1 VGIKSEE
8 EEMSLNS
15 PLSAGVKSRF
25 GGAGRTRSKIVA
37 AVAIM
42 VSVPFIL
49 STFAASVTVGTGAL
63 NFGQG
68 SQQAVACDSQ
78 VYVALAQE
86 WHSAPT
92 PQDATYGYFR
102 VKSVTVSGVDL
113 VACQKTKLRI
123 RLIDN
128 TGREISVGPSDAK
141 VLQMAIPTSD
151 APTSSSDAA
160 ALGLSY
166 LTGPGD
172 LISGVMSAAISLAT
186 SGTSIYDGSVLS
198 ANSADITFYL
208 DPAATLINI
217 DGASVGRTTVESV
230 NNPSAMG

>member
-1 VGIKSEE
+1 
-8 EEMSLNS
+8 MSLNS
-15 PLSAGVKSRF
+15 PLSSSVKSRF
-25 GGAGRTRSKIVA
+25 GGNGRSRSKIAA

-42 VSVPFIL
+42 ATVPFIL
-49 STFAASVTVGTGAL
+49 STFAASVTVGNGSLT
-63 NFGQG
+63 FGQG

-86 WHSAPT
+86 WLPAPT
-92 PQDATYGYFR
+92 PTDATNGYFR

-113 VACQKTKLRI
+113 VACQMTKLRI

-128 TGREISVGPSDAK
+128 VGKEILVGPSDAK
-141 VLQMAIPTSD
+141 VLQIAIPTST
-151 APTSSSDAA
+151 APSSSADAL

-172 LISGVMSAAISLAT
+172 LISGVMRAAISLST
-186 SGTSIYDGSVLS
+186 SGTSMYDGSVLS
-198 ANSADITFYL
+198 ANSADVTFYL
-208 DPAATLINI
+208 DPTSTLINI
-217 DGASVGRTTVESV
+217 DGANVGRTTVESV

>member
-1 VGIKSEE
+1 
-8 EEMSLNS
+8 
-15 PLSAGVKSRF
+15 VKSRF
-25 GGAGRTRSKIVA
+25 GGNGRSRSKIAA

-42 VSVPFIL
+42 ATVPFIL
-49 STFAASVTVGTGAL
+49 STFAASVTVGNGSLT
-63 NFGQG
+63 FGQG

-86 WHSAPT
+86 WLPAPT
-92 PQDATYGYFR
+92 PTDATNGYFR

-113 VACQKTKLRI
+113 VACQMTKLRI

-128 TGREISVGPSDAK
+128 VGKEILVGPSDAK
-141 VLQMAIPTSD
+141 VLQMAIPTST
-151 APTSSSDAA
+151 APSSSSDAL

-172 LISGVMSAAISLAT
+172 LISGVMRAAISLST
-186 SGTSIYDGSVLS
+186 SGTSMYDGSVLS
-198 ANSADITFYL
+198 ANSADVTFYL
-208 DPAATLINI
+208 DPTSTLINI
-217 DGASVGRTTVESV
+217 DGANVGRTTVESV

>member
-1 VGIKSEE
+1 VR
-8 EEMSLNS
+8 N
-15 PLSAGVKSRF
+15 
-25 GGAGRTRSKIVA
+25 GRIRSKIVA

-42 VSVPFIL
+42 ASVPFIL
-49 STFAASVTVGTGAL
+49 STFAASVTVGSGSL

-86 WHSAPT
+86 WYSAPT
-92 PQDATYGYFR
+92 PTDATNGYFR

-128 TGREISVGPSDAK
+128 TGREILVGPSDAK

-151 APTSSSDAA
+151 CTGIIIRCSSTWTFIPHRPWRFNLGCDECSDF
-160 ALGLSY
+160 
-166 LTGPGD
+166 
-172 LISGVMSAAISLAT
+172 
-186 SGTSIYDGSVLS
+186 
-198 ANSADITFYL
+198 TF
-208 DPAATLINI
+208 N
-217 DGASVGRTTVESV
+217 
-230 NNPSAMG
+230 

>member
-1 VGIKSEE
+1 
-8 EEMSLNS
+8 MSLNS

-25 GGAGRTRSKIVA
+25 GGSGRTRSKIVA

-49 STFAASVTVGTGAL
+49 STFAASITVGTGAL
-63 NFGQG
+63 TFGQG

-92 PQDATYGYFR
+92 ETDPTNGYFR
-102 VKSVTVSGVDL
+102 VKSVTVAGLDL

-128 TGREISVGPSDAK
+128 IGREILVGPTDAK

-151 APTSSSDAA
+151 APTSTSDAA

-172 LISGVMSAAISLAT
+172 LISGVMSAAIALST
-186 SGTSIYDGSVLS
+186 SGTSIYDGSILS
-198 ANSADITFYL
+198 ANSADVTFYL

>member
-1 VGIKSEE
+1 MGMK

-92 PQDATYGYFR
+92 PQDATFGFFR

-128 TGREISVGPSDAK
+128 VGKEIVVGPSDAK
-141 VLQMAIPTSD
+141 VLQMAIPASQ
-151 APTSSSDAA
+151 TSSSDAA

-198 ANSADITFYL
+198 ANSADVTFYL

>member
-1 VGIKSEE
+1 
-8 EEMSLNS
+8 MTLNS

-25 GGAGRTRSKIVA
+25 GGTGRTRSKIVA

-49 STFAASVTVGTGAL
+49 STFAASVTVGSGSL

-78 VYVALAQE
+78 VYVALGQE
-86 WHSAPT
+86 WYSAPT
-92 PQDATYGYFR
+92 AADATFGYFR

-128 TGREISVGPSDAK
+128 TGREISVGPSEAK

-151 APTSSSDAA
+151 APASTSDAA
-160 ALGLSY
+160 ALGLTY

-172 LISGVMSAAISLAT
+172 LISGVMSAAISLST
-186 SGTSIYDGSVLS
+186 SGTSIYDGSILS
-198 ANSADITFYL
+198 ANSADVTFYL

-217 DGASVGRTTVESV
+217 DGANVGRTTVESV

>member
-1 VGIKSEE
+1 
-8 EEMSLNS
+8 MSLNS

-25 GGAGRTRSKIVA
+25 GGSGRTRSKIVA
-37 AVAIM
+37 AVAVM
-42 VSVPFIL
+42 VAVPFIL

-63 NFGQG
+63 TFGQG

-86 WHSAPT
+86 WYSAPT
-92 PQDATYGYFR
+92 STDATNGYFR

-128 TGREISVGPSDAK
+128 TGREILIGPSDAK
-141 VLQMAIPTSD
+141 VLQMAIPNSD
-151 APTSSSDAA
+151 APTSSSDAT

-172 LISGVMSAAISLAT
+172 LISGVLSAAISLST
-186 SGTSIYDGSVLS
+186 SGTSIYDGSILS
-198 ANSADITFYL
+198 ANSADVTFYI
-208 DPAATLINI
+208 DPTSTLINI

>member
-1 VGIKSEE
+1 
-8 EEMSLNS
+8 MSLNS

-25 GGAGRTRSKIVA
+25 GGSGRIRSKIVA
-37 AVAIM
+37 AVAVM

-49 STFAASVTVGTGAL
+49 STFAASVTVGTGTL

-86 WHSAPT
+86 WYSAPT
-92 PQDATYGYFR
+92 PQDATFGYFR

-128 TGREISVGPSDAK
+128 VGKEIVLGPSDAK
-141 VLQMAIPTSD
+141 VLQMAIPASQ
-151 APTSSSDAA
+151 TSSSDAA

-198 ANSADITFYL
+198 ANSADVTFYL

>member
-1 VGIKSEE
+1 
-8 EEMSLNS
+8 MTLNS

-42 VSVPFIL
+42 VSVPFLL
-49 STFAASVTVGTGAL
+49 STFAASVTVGTGSL
-63 NFGQG
+63 TFGQG

-86 WHSAPT
+86 WYSAPT
-92 PQDATYGYFR
+92 ATDATFGYFR

-128 TGREISVGPSDAK
+128 SGREISVGPSEAK

-151 APTSSSDAA
+151 APASSSDAA
-160 ALGLSY
+160 ALGLTY

-172 LISGVMSAAISLAT
+172 LISGVMSAAISLST
-186 SGTSIYDGSVLS
+186 SGTSIYDGSILS
-198 ANSADITFYL
+198 ANSADVTFYL
-208 DPAATLINI
+208 DPTATLINI

>member
-1 VGIKSEE
+1 MKSEE
-8 EEMSLNS
+8 KEMSLNS

-25 GGAGRTRSKIVA
+25 GGTGRTRSKIVA

-42 VSVPFIL
+42 SAVPFIL
-49 STFAASVTVGTGAL
+49 STFAASVTVGSGSLT
-63 NFGQG
+63 FGQG

-86 WHSAPT
+86 WYSAPT
-92 PQDATYGYFR
+92 PTDATNGYFR

-128 TGREISVGPSDAK
+128 VGKEIVVGPTDAK
-141 VLQMAIPTSD
+141 VLQMAIPTSE

-172 LISGVMSAAISLAT
+172 LISGVMSAAISLST

-198 ANSADITFYL
+198 ANSADVTFYL

>member
-1 VGIKSEE
+1 
-8 EEMSLNS
+8 MTLNS

-49 STFAASVTVGTGAL
+49 STFAASITVGTGAL

-86 WHSAPT
+86 WYSAPT
-92 PQDATYGYFR
+92 ATDATYGYFR

-128 TGREISVGPSDAK
+128 TGREISVGPSEAK

-151 APTSSSDAA
+151 APASSSDAA
-160 ALGLSY
+160 ALGLTY

-172 LISGVMSAAISLAT
+172 LISGVMSAAISLST
-186 SGTSIYDGSVLS
+186 SGTSIYDGSILS
-198 ANSADITFYL
+198 ANSADVTFYL
-208 DPAATLINI
+208 DPTATLINI

>member
-1 VGIKSEE
+1 
-8 EEMSLNS
+8 MSLNS

-25 GGAGRTRSKIVA
+25 GGSGRTRSKIVA

-63 NFGQG
+63 TFGQG

-92 PQDATYGYFR
+92 ETDPTNGYFR
-102 VKSVTVSGVDL
+102 VKSVTVAGLDL

-128 TGREISVGPSDAK
+128 IGREILVGPTDAK

-151 APTSSSDAA
+151 APTSTSDAA

-172 LISGVMSAAISLAT
+172 LISGVMSAAIALST
-186 SGTSIYDGSVLS
+186 SGTSIYDGSILS
-198 ANSADITFYL
+198 ANSADVTFYL

>member
-1 VGIKSEE
+1 
-8 EEMSLNS
+8 MSLNS

-25 GGAGRTRSKIVA
+25 GGSGRTRSKIVA

-49 STFAASVTVGTGAL
+49 STFAASITVGTGAL
-63 NFGQG
+63 TFGQG

-86 WHSAPT
+86 WYSAPT
-92 PQDATYGYFR
+92 ETDPTNGYFR
-102 VKSVTVSGVDL
+102 VKSVTVAGLDL

-128 TGREISVGPSDAK
+128 IGREILVGPTDAK

-151 APTSSSDAA
+151 APTSTSDAA

-172 LISGVMSAAISLAT
+172 LISGVMSAAIALST
-186 SGTSIYDGSVLS
+186 SGTSIYDGSILS
-198 ANSADITFYL
+198 ANSADVTFYL

>member
-1 VGIKSEE
+1 
-8 EEMSLNS
+8 MSLNS
-15 PLSAGVKSRF
+15 PLSSSVKSRF
-25 GGAGRTRSKIVA
+25 GGNGRSRSKIAA

-42 VSVPFIL
+42 ATVPFIL
-49 STFAASVTVGTGAL
+49 STFAASVTVGNGSLT
-63 NFGQG
+63 FGQG

-86 WHSAPT
+86 WLPAPT
-92 PQDATYGYFR
+92 PTDATNGYFR

-113 VACQKTKLRI
+113 VACQMTKLRI

-128 TGREISVGPSDAK
+128 VGKEILVGPSDAK
-141 VLQMAIPTSD
+141 VLQMAIPTST
-151 APTSSSDAA
+151 APSSSSDAL

-172 LISGVMSAAISLAT
+172 LISGVMRAAISLST
-186 SGTSIYDGSVLS
+186 SGTSMYDGSVLS
-198 ANSADITFYL
+198 ANSADVTFYL
-208 DPAATLINI
+208 DPTSTLINI
-217 DGASVGRTTVESV
+217 DGANVGRTTLESV

>member
-1 VGIKSEE
+1 
-8 EEMSLNS
+8 MSLNS
-15 PLSAGVKSRF
+15 PLSSSVKSRF
-25 GGAGRTRSKIVA
+25 GGNGRARSKIAA

-42 VSVPFIL
+42 ATVPFIL
-49 STFAASVTVGTGAL
+49 STFAASVTVGNGSLT
-63 NFGQG
+63 FGQG

-86 WHSAPT
+86 WLSVPT
-92 PQDATYGYFR
+92 PTDATNGYFR

-128 TGREISVGPSDAK
+128 GGKEILVGPSEAK
-141 VLQMAIPTSD
+141 VLQMAIPTST
-151 APTSSSDAA
+151 APSSSTDAL

-172 LISGVMSAAISLAT
+172 LISGVMGAAISLST

-198 ANSADITFYL
+198 AKSADVTFYP
-208 DPAATLINI
+208 DPTSTLINI

>member
-1 VGIKSEE
+1 
-8 EEMSLNS
+8 M
-15 PLSAGVKSRF
+15 KSRF

-37 AVAIM
+37 AVAVM
-42 VSVPFIL
+42 SAVPLIL
-49 STFAASVTVGTGAL
+49 STFAASVTVGSGSL

-86 WHSAPT
+86 WYSAPT
-92 PQDATYGYFR
+92 PTDATNGYFR

-113 VACQKTKLRI
+113 VSCQKTKLRI

-128 TGREISVGPSDAK
+128 TGREISVGPSEAK
-141 VLQMAIPTSD
+141 VLQMAIPT
-151 APTSSSDAA
+151 SDAA

-172 LISGVMSAAISLAT
+172 LISGVMSAAISLST
-186 SGTSIYDGSVLS
+186 TGTSIYDGSVLS
-198 ANSADITFYL
+198 ANSADVTFYI